1 MVTPP
6 LRCLSLLAHGLKAE
20 SLRNVEGSRKGGDMG
35 SFSFTAEITEDRTLT
50 LPPGSPTGRVTVA
63 ITPADGEEP
72 SGRRLLAKLHDLQ
85 AAIPAREGLSKEQID
100 AAMETERASWR

>member
-1 MVTPP
+1 
-6 LRCLSLLAHGLKAE
+6 
-20 SLRNVEGSRKGGDMG
+20 MG
-35 SFSFTAEITEDRTLT
+35 CFSFTAEITEERTLT

-63 ITPADGEEP
+63 ITPAEGEEP

-100 AAMETERASWR
+100 AALENERAAWR

>member
-1 MVTPP
+1 MS
-6 LRCLSLLAHGLKAE
+6 C
-20 SLRNVEGSRKGGDMG
+20 
-35 SFSFTAEITEDRTLT
+35 FSFTAEITEDRTLT

-100 AAMETERASWR
+100 AALQTERASWR

>member
-1 MVTPP
+1 MS
-6 LRCLSLLAHGLKAE
+6 C
-20 SLRNVEGSRKGGDMG
+20 
-35 SFSFTAEITEDRTLT
+35 FSFTAEITEDRTLT

-100 AAMETERASWR
+100 AALQTERVSWR

>member
-1 MVTPP
+1 
-6 LRCLSLLAHGLKAE
+6 
-20 SLRNVEGSRKGGDMG
+20 MG
-35 SFSFTAEITEDRTLT
+35 CFSFTAEITEERTLT

-63 ITPADGEEP
+63 ITPADDEEP

-100 AAMETERASWR
+100 AALETERDDWR